1 MNRREFILAAGAF
14 SLAPS
19 IAATDKTKNSKKIDE
34 SFAVI
39 ISDCHICGDKKW
51 HANNETVKT
60 LNQILALDPLPAKM
74 IVMGDIAALVGLK
87 KDYIEAKKVFA
98 PIVDAGIEIAW
109 MMGNHDRRDVFAEV
123 FPKWAETSEVKGRI
137 VHVVKMPSVDLVL
150 LDSLDQLKNKSNHDG
165 KINEAQIKW
174 LEKFGASTKRPF
186 FVCTHHDGRQMK
198 KFAQTAIGTS
208 KLMRGYIHGHRHSW
222 MLDALHDW
230 KDGGRLVRSIGMPSA
245 ALWGDIGFVT
255 LRDKG
260 DHAEFKIFERDCFF
274 PSPDFKREESWDV
287 LRKENDGAVVKVLY
301 K

>member
-1 MNRREFILAAGAF
+1 
-14 SLAPS
+14 
-19 IAATDKTKNSKKIDE
+19 
-34 SFAVI
+34 
-39 ISDCHICGDKKW
+39 
-51 HANNETVKT
+51 
-60 LNQILALDPLPAKM
+60 
-74 IVMGDIAALVGLK
+74 
-87 KDYIEAKKVFA
+87 
-98 PIVDAGIEIAW
+98 
-109 MMGNHDRRDVFAEV
+109 VFAEV
-123 FPKWAETSEVKGRI
+123 FPEWAETSEVKGRI

-208 KLMRGYIHGHRHSW
+208 TLMRGYIHGHRHSW

-255 LRDKG
+255 FRDKG